1 MALITQTPS
10 NIYRQ
15 LLRADGTVR
24 KGVLVKLIHED
35 TGKVAILTTDGFGQ
49 VDFDTTLFPDGNYR
63 IEYHGD
69 GILSTVLDANGN
81 KAQEDP
87 QTPWEYE
94 VLVKNPSVTTRSQVN
109 FRSLVFKKPHFFE
122 EYPQ

>member
-1 MALITQTPS
+1 MALITQAPS
-10 NIYRQ
+10 NIFRQ
-15 LLRADGTVR
+15 LLRADGTAR
-24 KGVLVKLIHED
+24 LGVLVKLIHED
-35 TGKVAILTTDGFGQ
+35 TGQVAILTSDKFGQ
-49 VDFDTTLFPDGNYR
+49 VDFDTTLFPDGNYI

-69 GILSTVLDANGN
+69 GILPTILEANGD

-94 VLVKNPSVTTRSQVN
+94 VLVKNSSVTTRSQVF
-109 FRSLVFKKPHFFE
+109 FRSLVFKKSTYFE